1 MHKIISQQPQEISE
15 TLPKNVYWIHY
26 HLKAYQ
32 NCPVDGSVFLKLGLP
47 IPTTITYFNRG
58 SVAYAWAIDGYFAKE
73 KAQQYIRDVKDK
85 ITALFAWEGLEYQ
98 DISFKAPELSQSVRF
113 TDIVYKLKS
122 FSEIE
127 DKRRSTI
134 DRKWKT
140 ELSHALKLNGKKSL
154 IDEVFESSRK
164 EIYALKRDNALNY
177 ENVFAILDNNNKTFF
192 NNKCSRSDIKCK
204 AKNMLE
210 WTEKNYRVGRG
221 ERKKSTKTQE
231 EITMTRQESI
241 KVARDIKTAKAKAKV
256 LMIAEMLKLQ
266 DKLLKKNG
274 QPKASLVAE
283 MAQISRPTTM
293 KYLEEG
299 GYYN

>member
-1 MHKIISQQPQEISE
+1 M
-15 TLPKNVYWIHY
+15 
-26 HLKAYQ
+26 
-32 NCPVDGSVFLKLGLP
+32 
-47 IPTTITYFNRG
+47 
-58 SVAYAWAIDGYFAKE
+58 
-73 KAQQYIRDVKDK
+73 RDVKNK

-177 ENVFAILDNNNKTFF
+177 DNVFSILDNNNKTYF

-210 WTEKNYRVGRG
+210 WTENNYRVGRG

-231 EITMTRQESI
+231 EIKMTRQERAITNS
-241 KVARDIKTAKAKAKV
+241 DNKAKIARAKV
-256 LMIAEMLKLQ
+256 FMIAETLKLQ
-266 DKLLKKNG
+266 DKLFKKNG

-283 MAQISRPTTM
+283 MSKVSRPTTM

-299 GYYN
+299 GYYNNEIRD